1 MIKLYTL
8 NNNNSTVYSKLIQ
21 INVEFYDEKFFTN
34 VKNVLIYSYNML
46 NNFFEKILNQICNLS
61 NLRLN

>member
-21 INVEFYDEKFFTN
+21 INVEFCDEKSFTN
-34 VKNVLIYSYNML
+34 VKKCINI
-46 NNFFEKILNQICNLS
+46 
-61 NLRLN
+61 